1 MGNHKVLYIN
11 LHVYFEFFAYF
22 CSCFMVMV
30 SLASNQLVLKFQ
42 KLERRLITLIL
53 FLFYLT
59 FSSIISFFFS
69 DEISTF
75 LTMVSKLGY
84 DEKPN
89 YTKYKEVFKGGLK
102 KLGVKDEWKL
112 SLPISGPANKVILPA
127 SLYLLFNK
135 LICKLHFVTKCR
147 LRKKF
152 YFDYLVRICL
162 KRYKTWLTLVL
173 IICN

>member
-1 MGNHKVLYIN
+1 MFYGNGKFGFKSIGI
-11 LHVYFEFFAYF
+11 E
-22 CSCFMVMV
+22 V
-30 SLASNQLVLKFQ
+30 SEVGENAHNFNSVS
-42 KLERRLITLIL
+42 
-53 FLFYLT
+53 FLFNFFKHYQL
-59 FSSIISFFFS
+59 FFS

-147 LRKKF
+147 LRKNF
-152 YFDYLVRICL
+152 YFDYLVRISL

-173 IICN
+173 LICN